1 MKARLLILF
10 LVIVGS
16 QLASAQRFKGGFLAG
31 FNASQVDGD
40 TYSGYNKFGLMGGA
54 YVYTSLSN
62 MLDIQMEIKYMGK
75 GAKKAPTDQDLHE
88 YKSQLN
94 YIEIPVLLRLNLKNK
109 FGIEGGLGVGYLFSY
124 SEEFDYAVVPS
135 QHAAPFKPFELSGLI
150 GLSYSISP
158 RVLVNLR
165 YSYSLLSIVNT
176 VDVYNPNF
184 WPRGVYNNLFTAGIY
199 YNLGK

>member
-1 MKARLLILF
+1 MRARLFILF
-10 LVIVGS
+10 LVIMGS

-40 TYSGYNKFGLMGGA
+40 HYAGYNKFGLMGGA
-54 YVYTSLSN
+54 YVYTSLSD

-75 GAKKAPTDQDLHE
+75 GARQAPTDQDPNE
-88 YKSQLN
+88 YQSKLN
-94 YIEIPVLLRLNLKNK
+94 YIEIPVLLRLNTKNK
-109 FGIEGGLGVGYLFSY
+109 FGIEGGLGFGYLFSY
-124 SEEFDYAVVPS
+124 SEEYNYMVVPS
-135 QHAAPFKPFELSGLI
+135 QYAVQVKPFELSGLI
-150 GLSYSISP
+150 GLSYTFSK
-158 RVLVNLR
+158 RFLVNLR

-176 VDVYNPNF
+176 VDTYNPNF